1 MAIIADRATWRLAS
15 VLTTATAGR
24 RRQPELLG
32 ANLGAKLGDDLASP
46 LFQLAVPL
54 AFDLVEEI
62 ARPIRE
68 TIDLGQC
75 LTKLL

>member
-1 MAIIADRATWRLAS
+1 MAIIADRATERLAS
-15 VLTTATAGR
+15 VLTTAAPR
-24 RRQPELLG
+24 WRRQSELLG
-32 ANLGAKLGDDLASP
+32 ANLGAQLGDDLAGP

-62 ARPIRE
+62 ARPSRE
-68 TIDLGQC
+68 TLDLGQR